1 MQQVS
6 AELTGARAAELE
18 APPTLR
24 AGTTAVCEGA
34 LRPSD
39 WLELCLARIE
49 RFDPSMRA
57 FQYLD
62 AGALREQAQTLDAT
76 DWKAQKPYPL
86 LAGAPIAVKD
96 IFNTL
101 RMPTGMGSEIRC
113 NYRPGND
120 ARVIEW
126 MRLLGGYTLG
136 KTKTAEFAVHWH
148 PDTQNPWDDRRIPG
162 TSSTGSAV
170 AVACGMAPAAL
181 GTQSAGSISRP
192 SSYNGVIGFKPTFGL
207 IPRTGVLKTCDTLD
221 SIGWMTRTVDDARLL
236 LDALRIRGHNYP
248 HIVRGFRAAA
258 TRREG
263 RRSWRVG
270 FGPDPGSATAEAYAS
285 AALREYVL
293 QAGNRDD
300 VELVELDLATP
311 LKESHRVHRVIYHK
325 ALSYYFT
332 REMAHIE
339 LVSDSFKAL
348 VNEGHRFTAGD
359 YLSAL
364 QRQEELA
371 GAFATAVDG
380 VDVFASLA
388 TAGEAPEWER
398 EEKPDSSLVW
408 TLCGAPVI
416 TLPVFRGPNDMPYS
430 VQIVAKRYE
439 DYNLL
444 DFAETLFPR
453 ATPLAC

>member
-1 MQQVS
+1 MLVS
-6 AELTGARAAELE
+6 GA
-18 APPTLR
+18 APSLR
-24 AGTTAVCEGA
+24 AGTTAVYSGA
-34 LRPSD
+34 LLPSD
-39 WLELCLARIE
+39 WLEDCLARIKH
-49 RFDPSMRA
+49 FDPAVRA
-57 FQYLD
+57 FQYFD
-62 AGALREQAQTLDAT
+62 EDTLRAQAKTLDAT
-76 DWKAQKPYPL
+76 DWTTQKPYPL

-101 RMPTGMGSEIRC
+101 RMPTGMGSEIRRD
-113 NYRPGND
+113 YRPGND

-148 PDTQNPWDDRRIPG
+148 PDTRNPWNDAHIPG

-192 SSYNGVIGFKPTFGL
+192 SSYNGVIGFKPSFGL

-248 HIVRGFRAAA
+248 HVVRGFRAAA
-258 TRREG
+258 ARRDG
-263 RRSWRVG
+263 KRKWRVG
-270 FGPDPGSATAEAYAS
+270 FGFDPGSATAESYAS

-293 QAGNRDD
+293 QTGNRGD
-300 VELVELDLATP
+300 VEMVELDLAAP
-311 LKESHRVHRVIYHK
+311 LKDSHQIHRVIYHK

-332 REMAHIE
+332 REMAHLDFI
-339 LVSDSFKAL
+339 SDSFKAL
-348 VNEGHRFTAGD
+348 VDEGRQFTAGD
-359 YLSAL
+359 YLIAL
-364 QRQEELA
+364 QRQEELS
-371 GAFATAVDG
+371 ATFERAVED
-380 VDVFASLA
+380 VDVFLSLA
-388 TAGEAPEWER
+388 TAGEAPEWEQ

-408 TLCGAPVI
+408 TLCGAPAI
-416 TLPVFRGPNDMPYS
+416 TLPVFCGPNGLPFS
-430 VQIVAKRYE
+430 VQIVAGRYG

-444 DFAETLFPR
+444 DFAESVFPGE
-453 ATPLAC
+453 TPLAC